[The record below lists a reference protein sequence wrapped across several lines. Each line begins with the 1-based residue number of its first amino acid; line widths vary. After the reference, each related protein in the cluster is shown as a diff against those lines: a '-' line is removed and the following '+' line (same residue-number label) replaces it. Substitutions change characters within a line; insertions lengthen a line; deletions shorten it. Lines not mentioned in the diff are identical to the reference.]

1 MPSNNLERIYSSGE
15 DSPTYLD
22 LQAAVGITKHMG
34 GYKATDELY
43 RLCHLENAVQVLDVG
58 CGIGV
63 GPVYIAKRFDC
74 KVSAADVSAKM
85 LEWAE
90 KRAEREGFADR
101 IDFHQADIR
110 EMPFETDRFDAVIV
124 ESVLAFLEDKQT
136 AIDELIRVTKPG
148 GYIGLNESFWTAP
161 PPEELK
167 WKELGIGPEI
177 ILEDDWRQLW
187 ERQPLEVKQVKSL
200 TLDPRDELRDRIRWI
215 GWRSILP
222 AWGRVIRIMLS
233 DRSQRESLKRQ
244 LETPPGVI
252 EIMGYGLF
260 VGKKP
265 ARSVSIH

>member
-1 MPSNNLERIYSSGE
+1 
-15 DSPTYLD
+15 
-22 LQAAVGITKHMG
+22 
-34 GYKATDELY
+34 
-43 RLCHLENAVQVLDVG
+43 
-58 CGIGV
+58 
-63 GPVYIAKRFDC
+63 
-74 KVSAADVSAKM
+74 
-85 LEWAE
+85 
-90 KRAEREGFADR
+90 
-101 IDFHQADIR
+101 
-110 EMPFETDRFDAVIV
+110 MPFETDRFDAVIV
-124 ESVLAFLEDKQT
+124 ESVLAFVEDKQT

-148 GYIGLNESFWTAP
+148 GYIGLNESFWTGP

-187 ERQPLEVKQVKSL
+187 ERQPLEEKQVKSMA
-200 TLDPRDELRDRIRWI
+200 LDPRDELRDRIRWI

-260 VGKKP
+260 VGRKP
-265 ARSVSIH
+265 RP